1 MIRTALAMA
10 GLGGLVVVFCTV
22 LGGTALVTGTGVLAE
37 SGLRSHVAA
46 DRLAGAD
53 VVVTAPQTVHQ
64 DEDLSVALPE
74 RAVLPAALV
83 SELASLP
90 GVTSATGDLTFPVA
104 VTDPAVV
111 PLAGHGWSSVTLPGA
126 ASITGVPPTRPGEV
140 ALSADAL
147 PGARLG
153 GDVQLMAGG
162 HPGRYRVTALV
173 GKPGAAHV
181 PPSRQRDPGSLRPDA
196 YFSDA
201 TAATLA
207 GRDAGPRK
215 GTVDLVALRGGG
227 RPEALAQEVRR
238 HLGDRYEV
246 ATGAGKGDAEVP
258 GAAASRALLLV
269 ISGSLA
275 GITLLVVGFVIAGAL
290 SLSITRQRRD
300 LALLRAAGATPRQVR
315 GLVAAQGV
323 AGALLALAPGAA
335 LGYLLAGRFGD
346 LLTGLGALPARLELT
361 WSPLPAVAAVLLMLA
376 VVRVSAWACSLRAS
390 RMPAVAA
397 VSEAQSE
404 PRTPSPVRARAGVL
418 LIVATVPLSSVPLFV
433 RSDAGAAGT
442 ALTGVLAVIGLGLSG
457 PWLVQRGA
465 GLLAGRL
472 PDRLPAPAWLAVA
485 NAHGHAL
492 RTAGAVAALGMVVTL
507 TLGYTLTQTTVM
519 AAAANDLAEGTRADL
534 TLTAPALGGLPRGL
548 LAQVRAAPGV
558 AAATATATTTVLS
571 PYREDGRTKID
582 SSPALVLGPDAEGL
596 VDLGVTKGGLSG
608 LTGAT
613 IAVADRSAVVGEERP
628 LILGDGTRVR
638 ARVVA
643 TYARGLG
650 FGSVV
655 LSRDLAAGHTTTSL
669 DDAVLVRLAGAEPLA
684 AAWPGVEVSKG
695 PAGGGVGRVPPEVWV
710 NLALLAVLL
719 GYVLVTVANRL
730 VASTAGR
737 GAELAALRRV
747 GATPG
752 QLRAM
757 LRGEALLVAV
767 AAVGGGVLLSA
778 VPLGLL
784 GLGFL
789 GRPWPAGP
797 GWLLPATAL
806 AVGVIAW
813 LAHELPGRRLL
824 RMT

>member
-37 SGLRSHVAA
+37 SGLRSHVTA

-53 VVVTAPQTVHQ
+53 VVVTAPQTVPQ
-64 DEDLSVALPE
+64 DEDLPVALPE
-74 RAVLPAALV
+74 RAVLPATLV

-111 PLAGHGWSSVTLPGA
+111 PLGGHGWSSVTLPGA
-126 ASITGVPPTRPGEV
+126 VTISGVPPMRPGEV

-153 GDVQLMAGG
+153 GDVQLTAGG

-173 GKPGAAHV
+173 GKPGA
-181 PPSRQRDPGSLRPDA
+181 SGSLPPEA

-215 GTVDLVALRGGG
+215 GTVDLVALRGDG

-238 HLGDRYEV
+238 HLGKRYEV
-246 ATGAGKGDAEVP
+246 ATGDGKGDAEVP

-269 ISGSLA
+269 IAGSLA
-275 GITLLVVGFVIAGAL
+275 GITLLVVGFVVAGAL

-300 LALLRAAGATPRQVR
+300 LALLRSAGATPRQVR
-315 GLVAAQGV
+315 ALVAAQGV
-323 AGALLALAPGAA
+323 VGALLALAPGAA

-346 LLTGLGALPARLELT
+346 LLTGLGVLPARLPLT
-361 WSPLPAVAAVLLMLA
+361 WSPLPAVAAMLLMPA
-376 VVRVSAWACSLRAS
+376 VVRVSAWACSLRVS

-404 PRTPSPVRARAGVL
+404 PRTPSPVRARAGLL
-418 LIVATVPLSSVPLFV
+418 LIVATVPLSSVPLLV

-465 GLLAGRL
+465 GLLADRL

-534 TLTAPALGGLPRGL
+534 TLTAPALGGIPRGL
-548 LAQVRAAPGV
+548 LAEVRATPGV
-558 AAATATATTTVLS
+558 AAATATATTTVLI
-571 PYREDGRTKID
+571 PYREDGRDKID

-655 LSRDLAAGHTTTSL
+655 LSRDLAAGHTTSGL
-669 DDAVLVRLAGAEPLA
+669 DGAVLVRLAGAEPLT
-684 AAWPGVEVSKG
+684 AAWPGVEASRDPV
-695 PAGGGVGRVPPEVWV
+695 GGGAGRVPPEVWV

-767 AAVGGGVLLSA
+767 AAVAGGVLLSA

-824 RMT
+824 RTS